1 MKKIVLY
8 AILFL
13 ALATGIAGWI
23 YSNAMSPVRAAEQKA
38 VQIAREEAGI
48 IKTDRFYLY
57 NLYNDYETVYVVMG
71 TNKKGQ
77 EVIAWIPEKGGE
89 TVVRKIEDGVTK
101 SQAKNKVQKEKKPKK
116 IISVRPGMENGVPF
130 WEVYY
135 TSENGLLNYYYVYFD
150 TGDMY
155 KLIRDL

>member
-8 AILFL
+8 TILIL

-23 YSNAMSPVRAAEQKA
+23 YTNATSPVRAAEQKA

-48 IKTDRFYLY
+48 TETGRFFLY
-57 NLYNDYETVYVVMG
+57 HGSETVYVVEG

-77 EVIAWIPEKGGE
+77 KAIAWIPEKGGE
-89 TVVRKIEDGVTK
+89 PVVRKISDGITK
-101 SQAKNKVQKEKKPKK
+101 SQAIDKVKKEENPER
-116 IISVRPGMENGVPF
+116 IIAVRPGMENGVPF

-135 TSENGLLNYYYVYFD
+135 TSGDGLLNYYYVYFD